1 RQPDRRGPRVRRD
14 HRASGGQAADR
25 RRRGLRARGRLRGR
39 AGLRHDRRGEGRP
52 VRAARAEARA
62 GRGRRRAA
70 AAAEPHPV
78 PHRHGDRAHRREVPG
93 GADGRARVRQPA
105 HRVGW
110 RARGRQGAGPAGRR
124 ERPAGARGDQE
135 GHRGVRGLVVGRGV
149 EEAAGDHHA
158 CLRLQGRPGGPGGL
172 RREAQAELEGRVA
185 LHARPKRERRP
196 ESDGS
201 GRLALCNASVWCVLF
216 RPDGRL
222 HLPTSKRCRTLW
234 PTPCSDLGSGH
245 MRRTAVLVAA
255 TALGCAAGTVA
266 VAAPAHAA
274 AWTDVPSA
282 ALKYNG
288 TLDRVDFGAK
298 NAGWAVG
305 AAGNIF
311 GPQAKIMR
319 WNGSSWVADT
329 SPASFTPT
337 DVAVADANNA
347 WIIGYSLFGTTSLHW
362 NGTKWNQVPYPLVG
376 FPTAV
381 SAAPDGTAY
390 SIAGIDAASGGPSA
404 ILRWT
409 GSGWVDP
416 QVPLPPSSSITAV
429 DVRSKNDVWLAGT
442 TASAGASVTGLVM
455 HFNGSTWKRIDVP

>member
-1 RQPDRRGPRVRRD
+1 
-14 HRASGGQAADR
+14 
-25 RRRGLRARGRLRGR
+25 
-39 AGLRHDRRGEGRP
+39 
-52 VRAARAEARA
+52 
-62 GRGRRRAA
+62 
-70 AAAEPHPV
+70 
-78 PHRHGDRAHRREVPG
+78 
-93 GADGRARVRQPA
+93 
-105 HRVGW
+105 
-110 RARGRQGAGPAGRR
+110 
-124 ERPAGARGDQE
+124 
-135 GHRGVRGLVVGRGV
+135 
-149 EEAAGDHHA
+149 
-158 CLRLQGRPGGPGGL
+158 
-172 RREAQAELEGRVA
+172 
-185 LHARPKRERRP
+185 
-196 ESDGS
+196 
-201 GRLALCNASVWCVLF
+201 
-216 RPDGRL
+216 
-222 HLPTSKRCRTLW
+222 
-234 PTPCSDLGSGH
+234 

-282 ALKYNG
+282 ALKYDG

-455 HFNGSTWKRIDVP
+455 HFNGSTWKRIDVPGNMGVPAFQGTLHRIVANSPTNVYVLRVRQNAQISNAILRYDGSSWQTINTPLNAAGIGLSSDGANGVVMLPITTGNRSQYMHYNGSSWTTLNGPARSGTVQATDADWRPGTTAVVSAGTASEPSKKNPFIEYFS

>member
-1 RQPDRRGPRVRRD
+1 
-14 HRASGGQAADR
+14 
-25 RRRGLRARGRLRGR
+25 
-39 AGLRHDRRGEGRP
+39 
-52 VRAARAEARA
+52 
-62 GRGRRRAA
+62 
-70 AAAEPHPV
+70 
-78 PHRHGDRAHRREVPG
+78 
-93 GADGRARVRQPA
+93 
-105 HRVGW
+105 
-110 RARGRQGAGPAGRR
+110 
-124 ERPAGARGDQE
+124 
-135 GHRGVRGLVVGRGV
+135 
-149 EEAAGDHHA
+149 
-158 CLRLQGRPGGPGGL
+158 
-172 RREAQAELEGRVA
+172 
-185 LHARPKRERRP
+185 
-196 ESDGS
+196 
-201 GRLALCNASVWCVLF
+201 
-216 RPDGRL
+216 
-222 HLPTSKRCRTLW
+222 
-234 PTPCSDLGSGH
+234 

-305 AAGNIF
+305 AAGNFF

-362 NGTKWNQVPYPLVG
+362 DGTKWNQVRYPLVG

-455 HFNGSTWKRIDVP
+455 HFNGSTWKRIDVPGNMGVPGFQGTLHRIVVNSPTNVYVLRVRQNAQISNAILRYDGSSWQTINTPLNAAGIGLSSDGANGVVMLPITTGNRSQYMHYDGSSWTTLNGPARSGTVQATDADWRPGTTAVVSAGTASEPSKKNPFIEYFS